1 MCSLDK
7 IPAGLTKI
15 QLLWS
20 ELTNPALA
28 QDPHSTPLTDPYRGI
43 DMSMTVPLS
52 ALCLS
57 LPVWPFET
65 CWALLAGSMSNK
77 YLSSHFFL
85 WSVVECG
92 SPAGTLCSTSQVS
105 VFQIHNRGQ
114 CPKSLQMRRN
124 FNFFCAVNKCQTY
137 ASDHCRPDILE

>member
-7 IPAGLTKI
+7 IPVGLTKI

-28 QDPHSTPLTDPYRGI
+28 QDPHGTPLTDPYRGI
-43 DMSMTVPLS
+43 HMPMTLPLS

-77 YLSSHFFL
+77 YLSSHFF
-85 WSVVECG
+85 CG
-92 SPAGTLCSTSQVS
+92 LLLNAAHQLALCAL
-105 VFQIHNRGQ
+105 FH
-114 CPKSLQMRRN
+114 
-124 FNFFCAVNKCQTY
+124 KCQSSKFITEVNVQRVY
-137 ASDHCRPDILE
+137 R